1 VVKPKKT
8 YTHSILYSSV
18 LVFLT
23 LIIFSCEYD
32 VKTINAISAVDT
44 MPVESARDIEI
55 IYSESGTVKVL
66 LTSPIYNKYEE
77 DNPYMEFPEGI
88 KLIFFDSL
96 KNEKSQLT
104 ANYAISDEKSQIME
118 AKSDVVI
125 FNYEKQEQINT
136 EHLIWD
142 QKKQIIYSNVFVK
155 ITTKDEIIYGAEG
168 FESDQ
173 NMDKWTIKKTSAE
186 FNIDNENE

>member
-1 VVKPKKT
+1 MKT
-8 YTHSILYSSV
+8 KIFTTFFKQ
-18 LVFLT
+18 LVITVFFVFTT
-23 LIIFSCEYD
+23 LSCDYD

-44 MPVESARDIEI
+44 MPIESAREIEI
-55 IYSESGTVKVL
+55 IYTENGNVKAL
-66 LTSPIYNKYEE
+66 LTSPLYNKYEGE
-77 DNPYMEFPEGI
+77 NPYMEFSEGI
-88 KLIFFDSL
+88 KIIFFDSL

-104 ANYAISDEKSQIME
+104 SNYARSDEKSKIME

-125 FNYEKQEQINT
+125 YNYEKEEQINT

-155 ITTKDEIIYGAEG
+155 ITTKDEVIYGAEG

-173 NMDKWTIKKTSAE
+173 NMDKWIIKKTSAE
-186 FNIDNENE
+186 FKIDNDDQ